1 VFLLP
6 DTGRETTAGRTAVV
20 VVAIMMDLPHVVV
33 EVAMVLL
40 ATEVTGS
47 LVVMVTS
54 CTLFSR
60 CPLSGKHGDVGEFVS
75 CQTTDQVREVPG
87 EKYCQ

>member
-1 VFLLP
+1 MFLLP

-54 CTLFSR
+54 FSR